1 MTTELSEA
9 QRELADNRAEIAELQ
24 GLIDGLEER
33 VREGEAAEEAQ
44 LLGERYGLKRLA
56 ELRQEAAERKLAKA
70 EAAEE
75 ARRRGEAEEAARADL
90 AAVSDEVIADKFMA
104 ALAALDDL
112 AEVCVQREASV
123 WRHLKVFA
131 GLGMPNVIS
140 NAPPQHIFSLD
151 GTKFEAGERRAQ
163 NLVNRAINRVYL
175 LRGLRDAPRI
185 GIGVDAVERLVA
197 ARVGVGEQEVRER
210 TDTSGFAELLVS
222 AARQD
227 GQGAGR

>member
-24 GLIDGLEER
+24 GLIDGLEEK
-33 VREGEAAEEAQ
+33 VRNGEEAEEAQ
-44 LLGERYGLKRLA
+44 QLGEQYGLKRLA

-90 AAVSDEVIADKFMA
+90 GAASDEVIADKFTA

-112 AEVCVQREASV
+112 AEVCVQRETAV
-123 WRHLKVFA
+123 RTHLKAFA
-131 GLGMPNVIS
+131 ELGMPNVVA
-140 NAPPQHIFSLD
+140 NENPQFIIRVD
-151 GTKFEAGERRAQ
+151 GTKFEVGERKAQ
-163 NLVNRAINRVYL
+163 DLVSRAINRVYAV
-175 LRGLRDAPRI
+175 RGLSGAPRI
-185 GIGVDAVERLVA
+185 GIGSSPVERLVA
-197 ARVGVGEQEVRER
+197 ARVGVGEQEAREQS
-210 TDTSGFAELLVS
+210 DTTGFAQLLVS

-227 GQGAGR
+227 EEAGR

>member
-44 LLGERYGLKRLA
+44 QLGEQYGLKRLA

-70 EAAEE
+70 ETAEE

-90 AAVSDEVIADKFMA
+90 TAASDEVIADKFMA

-112 AEVCVQREASV
+112 AEVCVRRETAV
-123 WRHLKVFA
+123 RTHLKAFVE
-131 GLGMPNVIS
+131 LGMPNVVA
-140 NAPPQHIFSLD
+140 NENPQFIIRVD
-151 GTKFEAGERRAQ
+151 GTKFEVGERKAQ
-163 NLVNRAINRVYL
+163 DLVSRAINRVFL
-175 LRGLRDAPRI
+175 VRGLSGAPRI
-185 GIGVDAVERLVA
+185 GIGSSPVERLVA
-197 ARVGVGEQEVRER
+197 ARVGVGEQEAREQS
-210 TDTSGFAELLVS
+210 DTSGFAELLVS
-222 AARQD
+222 AARQGD
-227 GQGAGR
+227 VGEAS